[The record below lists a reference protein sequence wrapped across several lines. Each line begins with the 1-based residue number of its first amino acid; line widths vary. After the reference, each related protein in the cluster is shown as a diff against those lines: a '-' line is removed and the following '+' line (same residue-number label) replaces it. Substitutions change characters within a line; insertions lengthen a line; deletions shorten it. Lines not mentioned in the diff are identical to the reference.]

1 MDEAPPTLHPVLHWS
16 SPAPPR
22 PLHTLLLTKPSVPLS
37 AHYWSPPGDTT
48 SLGPQDLPATF
59 ISWAAHLQGLPSPSS
74 FGHTFPHFPGISSSL
89 EPLEFTFTL
98 TLSPDAFSSPFSPWA
113 SPAWLFFL
121 FVEISPS
128 STLVSLVVQMVKN
141 PPAKKKKTQNPPAM
155 QETGFNPWV
164 RKTPWRRAWQPT
176 PAFLPGES
184 HGQRSLVGSQRVGH
198 DSRLSTAQPQ
208 QPFLLSPCD
217 LTARPD
223 CRTSSLPLWVLSHP
237 PTHLPPAGPKP
248 RLHPADKG
256 TPPSRPGPL

>member
-141 PPAKKKKTQNPPAM
+141 PPAKKKKPRIHLQCRRLGSIPGSGRPPGGGLGNPL
-155 QETGFNPWV
+155 QHSCLENPM
-164 RKTPWRRAWQPT
+164 
-176 PAFLPGES
+176 
-184 HGQRSLVGSQRVGH
+184 
-198 DSRLSTAQPQ
+198 
-208 QPFLLSPCD
+208 
-217 LTARPD
+217 
-223 CRTSSLPLWVLSHP
+223 
-237 PTHLPPAGPKP
+237 
-248 RLHPADKG
+248 DKG
-256 TPPSRPGPL
+256 AWWGLRESDTTHD

>member
-1 MDEAPPTLHPVLHWS
+1 MLQADSVPSEPPGKPRESPKMDEAPPTLHPVLHWS

-141 PPAKKKKTQNPPAM
+141 PPAKKKKNP
-155 QETGFNPWV
+155 
-164 RKTPWRRAWQPT
+164 
-176 PAFLPGES
+176 ES
-184 HGQRSLVGSQRVGH
+184 
-198 DSRLSTAQPQ
+198 T
-208 QPFLLSPCD
+208 CN
-217 LTARPD
+217 
-223 CRTSSLPLWVLSHP
+223 
-237 PTHLPPAGPKP
+237 AG
-248 RLHPADKG
+248 D
-256 TPPSRPGPL
+256 